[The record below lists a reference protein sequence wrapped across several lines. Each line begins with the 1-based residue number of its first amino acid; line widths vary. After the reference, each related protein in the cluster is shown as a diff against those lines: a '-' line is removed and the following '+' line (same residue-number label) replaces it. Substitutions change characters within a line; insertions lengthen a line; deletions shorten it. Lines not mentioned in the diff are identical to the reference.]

1 MVDKLADKVESFA
14 RDASHVWCFAHV
26 INLVVKSILA
36 QFDTARDG
44 AGLGQ
49 DGLDAMSADRDS
61 AALTQLCKLAEGLA
75 KEMAH
80 EIEQEPLKCRELDDT
95 DGWVDERRGMS
106 REELRSLVQDMMP
119 ARHMLVKVCGCLCIH
134 MGPRYCCMP
143 HALDPHLPT

>member
-1 MVDKLADKVESFA
+1 MCQVLSLTCDNASNNDVSVDKLADKVESFTG
-14 RDASHVWCFAHV
+14 DASHVRCFAHV

-44 AGLGQ
+44 AGPGQ

-75 KEMAH
+75 EEMAH
-80 EIEQEPLKCRELDDT
+80 EIEQEPLECRELDDT

-106 REELRSLVQDMMP
+106 
-119 ARHMLVKVCGCLCIH
+119 
-134 MGPRYCCMP
+134 
-143 HALDPHLPT
+143 